1 MGYVVLAIALFAAAS
16 IYACCRISGECARAE
31 EAAEMERRLKDG

>member
-1 MGYVVLAIALFAAAS
+1 MRVLFVLIGMVIVIFFM
-16 IYACCRISGECARAE
+16 ACCRISGECARAE

>member
-1 MGYVVLAIALFAAAS
+1 MGYVILAIALFATAAL
-16 IYACCRISGECARAE
+16 YACCKMSGECARAE